1 MKVEKIR
8 LSLEALV
15 INLAKVSAI
24 APYMSFH
31 ARDLDETIVNSL
43 SKQKI
48 IINVI
53 GLLQSF

>member
-1 MKVEKIR
+1 MVEKIR
-8 LSLEALV
+8 LSLLVLV
-15 INLAKVSAI
+15 INLVKVSAI

>member
-1 MKVEKIR
+1 MVVMIR
-8 LSLEALV
+8 LSLGALV
-15 INLAKVSAI
+15 INLVTVSAK

-31 ARDLDETIVNSL
+31 AIDLDATIVNSL

-53 GLLQSF
+53 

>member
-1 MKVEKIR
+1 MVVMIR
-8 LSLEALV
+8 LSLGALV
-15 INLAKVSAI
+15 INLVKVSAK

-31 ARDLDETIVNSL
+31 AIDLDETIVNSL

-53 GLLQSF
+53 